1 MTSLTKLKVGSKK
14 IIYFMSEI
22 RVLTQSVNARK
33 NGVRYSNFGKYRPAY
48 LTFKLAQK
56 KKAPLL

>member
-1 MTSLTKLKVGSKK
+1 MTSFNKLKVGSKK
-14 IIYFMSEI
+14 IIYFEQ
-22 RVLTQSVNARK
+22 VLTQSVNARK
-33 NGVRYSNFGKYRPAY
+33 NGVRYSNFGKYRSAY